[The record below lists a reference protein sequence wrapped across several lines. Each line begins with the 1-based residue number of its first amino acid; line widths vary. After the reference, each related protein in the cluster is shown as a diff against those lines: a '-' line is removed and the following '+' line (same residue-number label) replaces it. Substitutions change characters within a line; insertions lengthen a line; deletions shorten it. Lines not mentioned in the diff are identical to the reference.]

1 MYNLQVQV
9 NKQTRMKRKSKN
21 RGIAVAKAL
30 VPTDESWD
38 AATVRKR
45 LLDGRLV

>member
-1 MYNLQVQV
+1 MN
-9 NKQTRMKRKSKN
+9 RRKSKN
-21 RGIAVAKAL
+21 TGTTVAKAL

-38 AATVRKR
+38 AATVRKK